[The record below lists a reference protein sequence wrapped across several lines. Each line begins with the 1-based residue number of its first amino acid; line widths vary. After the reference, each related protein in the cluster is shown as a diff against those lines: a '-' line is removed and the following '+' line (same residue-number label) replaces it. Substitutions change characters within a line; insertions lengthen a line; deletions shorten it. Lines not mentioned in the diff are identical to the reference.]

1 MMNLAKVIKRQSI
14 PWILDNGDT
23 VNPPVGTTV
32 QYEELPRGKCDDY
45 WRRVYFPGYASNMT
59 ISMIAFNRYFEDF
72 FDEIS

>member
-32 QYEELPRGKCDDY
+32 QYEELPSGKRGDY
-45 WRRVYFPGYASNMT
+45 WRRVYFPGYASHMMV
-59 ISMIAFNRYFEDF
+59 SMIAFNRYFGGL
-72 FDEIS
+72 

>member
-45 WRRVYFPGYASNMT
+45 WRRVYFPGYASYMT
-59 ISMIAFNRYFEDF
+59 IRMIAFNRYFGEL
-72 FDEIS
+72 